1 MENEQPKNL
10 IALLVSSLNEEA
22 NDDQVLSGLTRAEIF
37 DEVLMMIMTG
47 YETTSTALSWFIFF
61 ASKNPQIQQRMKEE
75 LRKHHLLM
83 IDNLKYVP
91 PLTVDNL
98 TSLTYCECVT
108 KEVLRL
114 GPVFGLTSRIATY
127 DTIVDDVKIH
137 RGQTILI
144 ALHNINTDARFLGED
159 KNHHPL
165 AMIPF
170 GGGHRACI
178 GQELAWLELKTIIVR
193 MMQRD
198 ITFEDTPE
206 NVGVQFNGGCISP
219 TNVDNPNDLEPDQ
232 EEKIFHCF
240 SNVKIFHVPQTADR
254 ARTLFEQLS
263 KFKLFPVI
271 TATLQMVCHDAQ
283 NGFYTSS
290 IRMNQPHIIDL
301 KLHYSDEFEII
312 HEQLLEILQE
322 KDSTGITFL
331 HGPPGTGK
339 TYYLRYLINEIKEKS
354 LIYVP
359 PDLVNDMTKPGFL
372 PFLMQHPNSILIIED
387 AENIIR
393 DRIQESFLPNQ
404 AVANLL
410 NLSDGLLGD
419 AMHQQIICTFN
430 CDVKGIDPALLR
442 DGRLVIEHKFDKL
455 SVQNA
460 RRMCVELGIFGNG
473 EDIHEPIS
481 LAEIYA
487 RKNGAV
493 AYLANGLGNGHTTTM
508 KNKRPLKKRNQKA
521 DPFLGFYS

>member
-206 NVGVQFNGGCISP
+206 NVGGYNERITCFP
-219 TNVDNPNDLEPDQ
+219 KNV
-232 EEKIFHCF
+232 
-240 SNVKIFHVPQTADR
+240 VVR
-254 ARTLFEQLS
+254 VR
-263 KFKLFPVI
+263 
-271 TATLQMVCHDAQ
+271 
-283 NGFYTSS
+283 
-290 IRMNQPHIIDL
+290 
-301 KLHYSDEFEII
+301 
-312 HEQLLEILQE
+312 
-322 KDSTGITFL
+322 
-331 HGPPGTGK
+331 
-339 TYYLRYLINEIKEKS
+339 
-354 LIYVP
+354 
-359 PDLVNDMTKPGFL
+359 
-372 PFLMQHPNSILIIED
+372 
-387 AENIIR
+387 
-393 DRIQESFLPNQ
+393 
-404 AVANLL
+404 
-410 NLSDGLLGD
+410 
-419 AMHQQIICTFN
+419 
-430 CDVKGIDPALLR
+430 
-442 DGRLVIEHKFDKL
+442 FD
-455 SVQNA
+455 
-460 RRMCVELGIFGNG
+460 
-473 EDIHEPIS
+473 
-481 LAEIYA
+481 
-487 RKNGAV
+487 
-493 AYLANGLGNGHTTTM
+493 
-508 KNKRPLKKRNQKA
+508 
-521 DPFLGFYS
+521 

>member
-1 MENEQPKNL
+1 MNNEDVASIILSSNYSGAYDQKPLTNEDIVQLTDQQRSIIYGPTLFAMKYRVLPCAVNQSIHSASGHYNDASTFNSIGQFL
-10 IALLVSSLNEEA
+10 ACTRGRKWSSKRKQGGMYHATSAIHFIVNEYKCDPNTFIYDWSYDILDKSSLISKVYIDLGNY
-22 NDDQVLSGLTRAEIF
+22 LS
-37 DEVLMMIMTG
+37 
-47 YETTSTALSWFIFF
+47 
-61 ASKNPQIQQRMKEE
+61 
-75 LRKHHLLM
+75 
-83 IDNLKYVP
+83 
-91 PLTVDNL
+91 
-98 TSLTYCECVT
+98 
-108 KEVLRL
+108 
-114 GPVFGLTSRIATY
+114 
-127 DTIVDDVKIH
+127 
-137 RGQTILI
+137 
-144 ALHNINTDARFLGED
+144 
-159 KNHHPL
+159 
-165 AMIPF
+165 
-170 GGGHRACI
+170 
-178 GQELAWLELKTIIVR
+178 
-193 MMQRD
+193 
-198 ITFEDTPE
+198 
-206 NVGVQFNGGCISP
+206 VQFNGGCISP